1 MLNSKFIGVIKSCNA
16 GVRNIKLED
25 GSKSKQAIYKV
36 KIESSDID
44 YESMSNWNSAISAT
58 LLNIQP
64 MPFKSVDF
72 GDQSTL
78 NLQLDLFSEDNDQ
91 DFVVVDDG
99 KVEKG
104 CDASFGKVL
113 ITNLTVVVLENI
125 PTYIFTLEIP
135 GDYSGK
141 FLFKSIKS
149 KISFTFLEMDREL
162 FN

>member
-78 NLQLDLFSEDNDQ
+78 NLQLDLFSELEEEYR
-91 DFVVVDDG
+91 VG
-99 KVEKG
+99 ETKG
-104 CDASFGKVL
+104 ASFGKVL

-141 FLFKSIKS
+141 FLFKAIKS
-149 KISFTFLEMDREL
+149 KISFIFLEMDREL
-162 FN
+162 FE